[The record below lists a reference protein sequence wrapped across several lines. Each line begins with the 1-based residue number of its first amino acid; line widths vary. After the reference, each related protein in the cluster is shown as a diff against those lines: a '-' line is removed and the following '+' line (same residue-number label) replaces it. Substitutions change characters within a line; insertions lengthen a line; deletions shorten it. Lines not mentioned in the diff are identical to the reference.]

1 MSDSDFQLY
10 DTTLRDGAQ
19 QEGLVLSVGDKL
31 SIARRLDAFGVTF
44 IEGGWPGAIPKDTE
58 FFRRAQTEL
67 TLRNAQLVAFGA
79 TRRPDISADAD
90 PQLAALLHAQTPVVT
105 LVAKADSRHV
115 DLALKTTK
123 TENLAMVRDS
133 VRHLVREGRRVFL
146 DAEHFFDGFR
156 TDRAYALSVLDVA
169 AEAGAEV
176 VVLCD
181 TNGGMLPEE
190 IGSIVDIARM
200 CGVRLG
206 IHCHDDTGCAVANT
220 LLAVDAGA
228 THVQATAHGYGER
241 CGNANIFTI
250 AANLALKR
258 GLPIVSTQGLAELSE
273 TAEAITAITTVAAP
287 RSAPYVG
294 AAAFTHKA
302 GLHTSAVRVDP
313 SLYQHIEPER
323 VGNTMRTLVSD
334 MAGRAAIELKAREL
348 GYDLGAGSAAV
359 GRVAAR
365 VKQLEGEGYT
375 FESATASFE
384 LLVLEELSGGGR
396 PFEVDSWTVVLSSD
410 RHVCA
415 DVRVR
420 VGGVV
425 HTAQTARGSAVEA
438 LCAALH
444 QALAESHPGLKGW
457 SLAEHRAT
465 SLDGSLG
472 KPAATRVMVTL
483 TDGEKRCSTVGVDD
497 DHLTASWRALQDAA
511 TFILLCDKRSGV
523 VVSELV

>member
-58 FFRRAQTEL
+58 FFRRARTEL
-67 TLRNAQLVAFGA
+67 DLRNAQLVAFGA
-79 TRRPDISADAD
+79 TRRPDIAAHAD
-90 PQLAALLHAQTPVVT
+90 PQLAALLAAQTPVVT

-115 DLALKTTK
+115 DLALRTTK

-156 TDRAYALSVLDVA
+156 TDRAYALSVIEVA

-181 TNGGMLPEE
+181 TNGGTLPED
-190 IGSIVDIARM
+190 IVSIVDIALLA
-200 CGVRLG
+200 GVRLG

-220 LLAVDAGA
+220 LLAVDAGV

-241 CGNANIFTI
+241 CGNANLFTV

-258 GLPIVSTQGLAELSE
+258 GVPVLSSQGLSELSE
-273 TAEAITAITTVAAP
+273 TAEAITGITTVAAP

-313 SLYQHIEPER
+313 SLYQHIEPEL

-334 MAGRAAIELKAREL
+334 MAGRAAIELNAREL
-348 GYDLGAGSAAV
+348 GYELEAGSEMV
-359 GRVAAR
+359 GRIAAR
-365 VKQLEGEGYT
+365 VKELEHEGFA

-384 LLVLEELSGGGR
+384 LLILKELAGDER
-396 PFEVDSWTVVLSSD
+396 PFEVDSWKVVLSSD
-410 RHVCA
+410 RVVTA
-415 DVRVR
+415 DVRLKA
-420 VGGVV
+420 GETT
-425 HTAQTARGSAVEA
+425 HTAETTRTSAVEA
-438 LCAALH
+438 LYAALR
-444 QALAESHPGLKGW
+444 QALAGSHPGLARW
-457 SLAEHRAT
+457 HLAGHRAT

-472 KPAATRVMVTL
+472 KPAATRVLVTL
-483 TDGEKRCSTVGVDD
+483 TDGEKPCHTVGVDED
-497 DHLTASWRALQDAA
+497 NLTASWRAMQDAV
-511 TFILLCDKRSGV
+511 TFILLCDKRSAVASIPG
-523 VVSELV
+523 

>member
-79 TRRPDISADAD
+79 TRRPDIAAHDD
-90 PQLAALLHAQTPVVT
+90 PQLAALVRAQTPIVT

-115 DLALKTTK
+115 DKALRTTNA
-123 TENLAMVRDS
+123 ENLAMVRDS
-133 VRHLVREGRRVFL
+133 VRFLVGEGRRVFL

-156 TDRAYALSVLDVA
+156 TDRRYALSVIEVA

-181 TNGGMLPEE
+181 TNGGTLPEE
-190 IGSIVDIARM
+190 IGSIVDVAVTALD
-200 CGVRLG
+200 GVRLG
-206 IHCHDDTGCAVANT
+206 IHCHDDAGCAVANT

-241 CGNANIFTI
+241 CGNANLFTV

-258 GLPIVSTQGLAELSE
+258 GLPVVSAQGLAELSGI
-273 TAEAITAITTVAAP
+273 AEAITGITSVAAP

-313 SLYQHIEPER
+313 SLYQHIEPEL
-323 VGNTMRTLVSD
+323 VGNAMRTLVSD

-348 GYDLGAGSAAV
+348 GYDLAAGSDIV
-359 GRVAAR
+359 GRVATR
-365 VKQLEGEGYT
+365 VKELEREGYT

-384 LLVLEELSGGGR
+384 LLVLEELSEGTR
-396 PFEVDSWTVVLSSD
+396 PFEVDSWKVVISSD
-410 RHVCA
+410 RVVTA
-415 DVRVR
+415 QVRVKA
-420 VGGVV
+420 GGVFHNADAT
-425 HTAQTARGSAVEA
+425 HTSAIEA
-438 LCAALH
+438 LCAALR
-444 QALAESHPGLKGW
+444 QALAESYPAVKAWH
-457 SLAEHRAT
+457 LAEHRAT

-472 KPAATRVMVTL
+472 KPAATRVVVSL
-483 TDGEKRCSTVGVDD
+483 TDGEKRCHTVGVDED
-497 DHLTASWRALQDAA
+497 NLTAAWRALQDAA
-511 TFILLCDKRSGV
+511 TFILLCDKRSTV
-523 VVSELV
+523 AV

>member
-19 QEGLVLSVGDKL
+19 QEGLTLSVGDKL

-67 TLRNAQLVAFGA
+67 NLRNAQLVAFGA
-79 TRRPDISADAD
+79 TRRPDTSAQAD
-90 PQLAALLHAQTPVVT
+90 PQLAALLRAETPVVT

-115 DLALKTTK
+115 DLALRTTK

-133 VRHLVREGRRVFL
+133 VRHLVRNGRRVFL

-156 TDRAYALSVLDVA
+156 NDRAYALSVIEVA

-181 TNGGMLPEE
+181 TNGGTLPED
-190 IGSIVDIARM
+190 IGSIVDTALLA
-200 CGVRLG
+200 GVRLG

-220 LLAVDAGA
+220 LLAVDAGV

-241 CGNANIFTI
+241 CGNANLFTL
-250 AANLALKR
+250 AANLTLKR
-258 GLPIVSTQGLAELSE
+258 GVPVVSPQGLAELSE
-273 TAEAITAITTVAAP
+273 VADAITGITSVAAP

-313 SLYQHIEPER
+313 SLYQHIEPEL

-334 MAGRAAIELKAREL
+334 MAGRAAIELKGREL
-348 GYDLGAGSAAV
+348 GYELEAGSELV
-359 GRVAAR
+359 GRIAAR
-365 VKQLEGEGYT
+365 VKELEHEGYT

-384 LLVLEELSGGGR
+384 LLILEELSEGER
-396 PFEVDSWTVVLSSD
+396 PFDVDSWKVVLSSD
-410 RHVCA
+410 RVVTA
-415 DVRVR
+415 QVRVK
-420 VGGVV
+420 VGSSTHVAE
-425 HTAQTARGSAVEA
+425 TTRTTAVEA
-438 LCAALH
+438 LYFALR
-444 QALAESHPGLKGW
+444 QALTEPHPGLARW
-457 SLAEHRAT
+457 HVAEHRTT

-472 KPAATRVMVTL
+472 KPAATRVLVTV
-483 TDGEKRCSTVGVDD
+483 TDGEKACHTVGVDED
-497 DHLTASWRALQDAA
+497 TLTASWRALQDAV
-511 TFILLCDKRSGV
+511 TYILLCAKRSTV
-523 VVSELV
+523 ATV

>member
-1 MSDSDFQLY
+1 MPDSDFELDFQLY

-58 FFRRAQTEL
+58 FFHRALTEL
-67 TLRNAQLVAFGA
+67 DLRNAQLVAFGA
-79 TRRPDISADAD
+79 TRRPDTSAQAD
-90 PQLAALLHAQTPVVT
+90 PQLAALLRAQTPVVT

-115 DLALKTTK
+115 DLALRTTK

-190 IGSIVDIARM
+190 IASIVDTARM
-200 CGVRLG
+200 CGIRLG

-241 CGNANIFTI
+241 CGNANLFTI

-258 GLPIVSTQGLAELSE
+258 GLPVVSAQGLAELSE
-273 TAEAITAITTVAAP
+273 TADAITAITSVAAP
-287 RSAPYVG
+287 RSLPYVG

-365 VKQLEGEGYT
+365 VKQLEGQGYT

-384 LLVLEELSGGGR
+384 LLVLEELSAGR
-396 PFEVDSWTVVLSSD
+396 PFEVDSWKVVLSSD
-410 RHVCA
+410 RLVSA
-415 DVRVR
+415 EVRVK
-420 VGGVV
+420 VGGAVYAAS
-425 HTAQTARGSAVEA
+425 TTRGSAVEA

-444 QALAESHPGLKGW
+444 EALAESHPGIKGW
-457 SLAEHRAT
+457 SLAEHRTT

-472 KPAATRVMVTL
+472 KPAATRVVVTL

-497 DHLTASWRALQDAA
+497 DQLTASWRGLHDAA
-511 TFILLCDKRSGV
+511 TFILLCDKRSTVAAG
-523 VVSELV
+523 

>member
-79 TRRPDISADAD
+79 TRRPDTSAQAD
-90 PQLAALLHAQTPVVT
+90 PQLAALLRAQTPLVT

-115 DLALKTTK
+115 DLVLRTTK
-123 TENLAMVRDS
+123 AENLAMVRDS

-156 TDRAYALSVLDVA
+156 TDRRYALAVIDVA
-169 AEAGAEV
+169 AEAGAEA

-181 TNGGMLPEE
+181 TNGGTLPEE
-190 IGSIVDIARM
+190 IGSIMEIAADAAL
-200 CGVRLG
+200 GGIRLG

-228 THVQATAHGYGER
+228 THVQVTAHGYGER
-241 CGNANIFTI
+241 CGNANLFTV

-258 GLPIVSTQGLAELSE
+258 GLPVVSAQGLAALSE
-273 TAEAITAITTVAAP
+273 VADTIAGITAVTAP

-348 GYDLGAGSAAV
+348 GYDLAAGSEIV

-365 VKQLEGEGYT
+365 VKELEHEGYT

-384 LLVLEELSGGGR
+384 LLVLEELSEGAR
-396 PFEVDSWTVVLSSD
+396 PFEVDSWKVVLSSD
-410 RHVCA
+410 R
-415 DVRVR
+415 
-420 VGGVV
+420 VV
-425 HTAQTARGSAVEA
+425 TAQATVKVGDGVHSAEASHSSAIEA
-438 LCAALH
+438 LCAALR
-444 QALAESHPGLKGW
+444 QALSEPHPVVKGW
-457 SLAEHRAT
+457 HLAEYRAT

-472 KPAATRVMVTL
+472 KPSATRVLVTL
-483 TDGEKRCSTVGVDD
+483 TDGEKRCHTVGVDED
-497 DHLTASWRALQDAA
+497 NLTASWRALQDAV
-511 TFILLCDKRSGV
+511 TFILLCDKRSV
-523 VVSELV
+523 VAAV